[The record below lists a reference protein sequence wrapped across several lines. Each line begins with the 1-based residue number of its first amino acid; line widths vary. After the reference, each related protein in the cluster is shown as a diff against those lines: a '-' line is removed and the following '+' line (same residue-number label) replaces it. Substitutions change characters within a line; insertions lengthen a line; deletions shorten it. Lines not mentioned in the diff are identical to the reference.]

1 MTGVP
6 FPDLRTLDGLRA
18 CLPFVD
24 GAPTPAAQAFMDL
37 DAALAAHAA
46 ALGHLDCAKA
56 RLIGARGPVAGDKHT
71 GPVDTSQPDDAAY
84 GAPERPVGRSVY
96 ASPTGFIVEASGRGG
111 GLSSSARLGSAASP
125 DGSEMPLTIFCPRP
139 SRGAE
144 RLRCEGGPPNAEAF
158 PYVHLRR
165 PLTRHRFH
173 DARVT

>member
-1 MTGVP
+1 MP
-6 FPDLRTLDGLRA
+6 SSDRSTLEGLRGF
-18 CLPFVD
+18 LPSVD
-24 GAPTPAAQAFMDL
+24 GAPTPVAQAFIDL
-37 DAALAAHAA
+37 RSALAAHAA
-46 ALGHLDCAKA
+46 ALIRLDRAET
-56 RLIGARGPVAGDKHT
+56 RVIGAQGPVAGDEHT
-71 GPVDTSQPDDAAY
+71 GPVGTSQPDDAAY
-84 GAPERPVGRSVY
+84 GAPERPVGRSLH

-125 DGSEMPLTIFCPRP
+125 DGSEMPLTIFFPRP